1 MKIKDMMAMSLKNLL
16 KRKVRTCLTVAGV
29 LIGTCAIVVMLS
41 IGLGLTEGMN
51 QSLQQMGD
59 ITMIQIYNYNQSA
72 EGTKLDDAAIDSIR
86 SLEHVT
92 AVTPIYDLPWGACA
106 ISSGKYRYDG
116 MVYGLD
122 LTALEKMGYTLDD
135 GAFPDESQAGNTIL
149 FSRES
154 LYSFYNTKKKSNNRV
169 NQYPDANGNIPDP
182 YVDPLSD
189 KLEVQ
194 VLTNEG
200 ELYGRPIR
208 LQSTALLT
216 SDYSRNPPTSYS
228 AFIDISLA
236 KELTELYNKANK
248 VRTDPQNKGINYSQA
263 VIKAES
269 VEYVDPLSDKL
280 EVQVLTN
287 EGELY
292 GRPIRLQSTALLTSD
307 YSRNPPTSYSAF
319 IDISLAKEL
328 TELYNKAN
336 KVRTDPQNKGIN
348 YSQAVIKAES
358 VEYVQEL
365 ETAIH
370 DMGFTDTYSM
380 ENVRGPVEEMMNMI
394 QLVLGGIGA
403 VSLIVA
409 ALGIINTM
417 IMSIYERTREI
428 GVMKVLGC
436 VVGNIR
442 VMFLMEAGMIGL
454 MGGLVGLVISYAAS
468 AVINYFAASGDG
480 NVLGGM
486 LGMMSTG
493 TPISVIP
500 PWLAAGSVVFA
511 VGVGVLSGIL
521 PANRAVKIS
530 ALTAIKQE

>member
-1 MKIKDMMAMSLKNLL
+1 MKLRDMMAKSLKNLL

-51 QSLQQMGD
+51 QSLEQMGD

-72 EGTKLDDAAIDSIR
+72 ESTKLDDAAIESIR
-86 SLEHVT
+86 SLDHVV
-92 AVTPIYDLPWGACA
+92 AVTPVYDLPWGSCA

-122 LTALEKMGYTLDD
+122 LSALEALGYTLDD
-135 GAFPDESQAGNTIL
+135 GSFPDESQLSNTVL
-149 FSRES
+149 FSQES

-189 KLEVQ
+189 KLQVQ

-200 ELYGRPIR
+200 ELYGRPIK
-208 LQSTALLT
+208 LQSTGLLT
-216 SDYSRNPPTSYS
+216 SDYSRNPPTSYC

-236 KELTELYNKANK
+236 QKLTEQYNKANK
-248 VRTDPQNKGINYSQA
+248 VRTDPQNQGINYSQA
-263 VIKAES
+263 VVKAES
-269 VEYVDPLSDKL
+269 VEFVS
-280 EVQVLTN
+280 
-287 EGELY
+287 
-292 GRPIRLQSTALLTSD
+292 
-307 YSRNPPTSYSAF
+307 
-319 IDISLAKEL
+319 
-328 TELYNKAN
+328 
-336 KVRTDPQNKGIN
+336 
-348 YSQAVIKAES
+348 
-358 VEYVQEL
+358 EL

-370 DMGFTDTYSM
+370 DMGFSDTYSM
-380 ENVRGPVEEMMNMI
+380 ENVRGPIEDMMNMI

-403 VSLIVA
+403 VSLFVA

-442 VMFLMEAGMIGL
+442 LMFLMEAGMIGL
-454 MGGLVGLVISYAAS
+454 MGGLVGLGISYGAS
-468 AVINYFAASGDG
+468 ALINYFAASGGG
-480 NVLGGM
+480 NLLGGM
-486 LGMMSTG
+486 LGMMGTG
-493 TPISVIP
+493 TAISVIP
-500 PWLAAGSVVFA
+500 PWLAIGSVIFA